1 MRHYNRN
8 TRNVPFLIFSCR
20 TLNNFHK
27 LLVIIVISNENKRND
42 HINNIMSKRRDKI
55 YLLKTLQYFFQMQEK
70 LKTCWNSTNLRNFR
84 RLSFGDDVNVTFMS
98 QQLVL

>member
-1 MRHYNRN
+1 MFL
-8 TRNVPFLIFSCR
+8 FLIFSCR

-55 YLLKTLQYFFQMQEK
+55 YLLKTLLKNLFTEKFFPNAGKIENVLEFDKFEK
-70 LKTCWNSTNLRNFR
+70 F
-84 RLSFGDDVNVTFMS
+84 
-98 QQLVL
+98 